1 MLRGWPTSSPSRGGA
16 GIDAL
21 GSAAPLSPK
30 RLHMTESN
38 HPTWRPYLDYL
49 ENLARERAE
58 PVRDIYHDWTRQ
70 EQLRDQAGL
79 NEQEVER
86 RESA

>member
-21 GSAAPLSPK
+21 GSAA
-30 RLHMTESN
+30 TESN

-79 NEQEVER
+79 NEHEVER